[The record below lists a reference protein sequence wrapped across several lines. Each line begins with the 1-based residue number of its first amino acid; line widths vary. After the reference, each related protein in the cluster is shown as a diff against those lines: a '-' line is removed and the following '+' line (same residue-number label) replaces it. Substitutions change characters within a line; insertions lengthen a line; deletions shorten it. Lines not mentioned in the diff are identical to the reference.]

1 MQPIPMQR
9 KQILWRMMLKNVCA
23 MRLMSFLRYL
33 LLACMAWASVWT
45 YAAEPITNAA
55 VNADET
61 LLVTV
66 QGKKATVWEI
76 STRKKL
82 YDVQMPEEDWIE
94 HPKYSG
100 RIRVAS
106 FDPKNKWLIVAGWAS
121 KIYFFDVGKGNLVKK
136 VSAYPE
142 ITGDIWELTGDICL
156 SPNNNLMAT
165 ISDGIYLWNLSELPS
180 SYIKKINGEEEIV
193 LRCVFVNNNI
203 VALSFNYFTY
213 YSKDGSIIDK
223 YELPHGFYP
232 FRLFA
237 NSKNNQFAVTGVM
250 KNIVR
255 NEYTIYTGSFLPFS
269 LKEKINFNNPDN
281 MDFTRGGAWSIDGNE
296 LFFGGKYRDKDK
308 YKIIKWN
315 NTNLEKV
322 KFLKQDADSF
332 IQKLITLKD
341 GSIVVITAY
350 SPWFII
356 RNQDIL

>member
-1 MQPIPMQR
+1 MQPMQR
-9 KQILWRMMLKNVCA
+9 KQIFWLNSTENLWT
-23 MRLMSFLRYL
+23 MSLRSCLRYL
-33 LLACMAWASVWT
+33 LLAYMTWASVWT
-45 YAAEPITNAA
+45 YAAEPIINGA

-82 YDVQMPEEDWIE
+82 YDVQMLEEDWIA

-100 RIRVAS
+100 KIMVAS
-106 FDPKNKWLIVAGWAS
+106 FDPKNRWLIVAGWAS

-142 ITGDIWELTGDICL
+142 VTDDICL

-165 ISDGIYLWNLSELPS
+165 ISNGIYLWNLSELPS
-180 SYIKKINGEEEIV
+180 SYIKKINGEETI

-203 VALSFNYFTY
+203 VALSSKGYFTY

-232 FRLFA
+232 LRIFA

-250 KNIVR
+250 KNIVK
-255 NEYTIYTGSFLPFS
+255 NEYTIYTGGFLPFS

-281 MDFTRGGAWSIDGNE
+281 MDFARGLAWSIDGNE

-322 KFLKQDADSF
+322 KFLKQDGDSF

-350 SPWFII
+350 SPWFLIQ
-356 RNQDIL
+356 N